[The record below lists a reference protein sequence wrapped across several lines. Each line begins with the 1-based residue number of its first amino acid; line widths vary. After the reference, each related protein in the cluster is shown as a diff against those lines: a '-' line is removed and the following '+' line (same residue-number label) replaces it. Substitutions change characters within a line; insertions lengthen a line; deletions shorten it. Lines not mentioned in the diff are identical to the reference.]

1 MISIGLCMIVKN
13 EEAVLRRILTPMSKL
28 VDKIYI
34 CDTGS
39 VDKTKEIAREFTDE
53 VYDFLWNDDF
63 SAARNF
69 ITEKADTDYWMWLD
83 ADDVITPENQEKLLR
98 LKESMDSDT
107 DVVMMD
113 YAVGFDEWD
122 HVTFSYYRER
132 IMKTFRNFR
141 WQGRVHETVV
151 PAGNILYSDVVI
163 EHRKIKAGESFRNL
177 HIYEQMID
185 SGEKM
190 EPRHF
195 FYYGRELFY
204 HKQYEYAIL
213 ILKKLEK
220 YDGKQ
225 NISQGLRAAMNGD
238 DHKLQK
244 LVISDKINKKD
255 KGQVL
260 AFAAAHCNVDTLK
273 IMKKQGYD
281 FAWKDSDKVGLLQIA
296 ALCNHSSVVKYLLE
310 QQLDSKAKAD
320 YYKVRAV
327 DFAIVAGNLDNAKIL
342 IEKDK
347 VNFKK
352 NHHGKPCDVWEFI
365 LAFGDKKSFK
375 TLESLGHQPTKE
387 DELQEIIW
395 NGESDIARKILE
407 NKMTK
412 GKVRKEYLLQT
423 AVDIGDYTMVR
434 YLVEQGADI
443 NKYVKEETE
452 NYSSTALQTA
462 CASQSQE
469 ILKYLKKH
477 GGDSKKKDSEG
488 RSCKKIAKDNKAVW
502 NLELIQ

>member
-53 VYDFLWNDDF
+53 VYDFLWKDDF

-113 YAVGFDEWD
+113 YAVGFDEWE

-132 IMKTFRNFR
+132 IMKTSRNFR

-151 PAGNILYSDVVI
+151 PAGNISYSDVVI

-213 ILKKLEK
+213 ILK
-220 YDGKQ
+220 
-225 NISQGLRAAMNGD
+225 N
-238 DHKLQK
+238 
-244 LVISDKINKKD
+244 
-255 KGQVL
+255 
-260 AFAAAHCNVDTLK
+260 F
-273 IMKKQGYD
+273 
-281 FAWKDSDKVGLLQIA
+281 WKNQM
-296 ALCNHSSVVKYLLE
+296 
-310 QQLDSKAKAD
+310 
-320 YYKVRAV
+320 
-327 DFAIVAGNLDNAKIL
+327 AG
-342 IEKDK
+342 
-347 VNFKK
+347 
-352 NHHGKPCDVWEFI
+352 
-365 LAFGDKKSFK
+365 
-375 TLESLGHQPTKE
+375 
-387 DELQEIIW
+387 
-395 NGESDIARKILE
+395 
-407 NKMTK
+407 
-412 GKVRKEYLLQT
+412 
-423 AVDIGDYTMVR
+423 
-434 YLVEQGADI
+434 
-443 NKYVKEETE
+443 
-452 NYSSTALQTA
+452 
-462 CASQSQE
+462 
-469 ILKYLKKH
+469 
-477 GGDSKKKDSEG
+477 
-488 RSCKKIAKDNKAVW
+488 
-502 NLELIQ
+502 

>member
-1 MISIGLCMIVKN
+1 MQGVK
-13 EEAVLRRILTPMSKL
+13 EALKNHAEFAKETIKTS
-28 VDKIYI
+28 
-34 CDTGS
+34 S
-39 VDKTKEIAREFTDE
+39 KTKPLELAVREIESEKVQLQICSQLIKSGADVNEKGDE
-53 VYDFLWNDDF
+53 
-63 SAARNF
+63 
-69 ITEKADTDYWMWLD
+69 ITALKGTVSRIPFENYNEKMDML
-83 ADDVITPENQEKLLR
+83 NRLL
-98 LKESMDSDT
+98 ESGAKPDSDIISFLLN
-107 DVVMMD
+107 DNNSNWGMQ
-113 YAVGFDEWD
+113 
-122 HVTFSYYRER
+122 YYF
-132 IMKTFRNFR
+132 TP
-141 WQGRVHETVV
+141 Q
-151 PAGNILYSDVVI
+151 
-163 EHRKIKAGESFRNL
+163 
-177 HIYEQMID
+177 
-185 SGEKM
+185 
-190 EPRHF
+190 
-195 FYYGRELFY
+195 
-204 HKQYEYAIL
+204 

-255 KGQVL
+255 KEQVL
-260 AFAAAHCNVDTLK
+260 AFAATHCNVDTLK
-273 IMKKQGYD
+273 IMRKQGYD
-281 FAWKDSDKVGLLQIA
+281 FSWKDSDKVGLLQIA

-327 DFAIVAGNLDNAKIL
+327 DFAIVAGNLDKAKIL

-375 TLESLGHQPTKE
+375 TLESLGHQPTKEEIYDTYQNYGYEQGIKVKE